1 MVEMA
6 QLRVV
11 LAEFEGLAVLQT
23 ERHAPVRNPDDL
35 SRAAVDQPEAGIVA
49 GPADAVAGPELDVL
63 GPMTSLPPR
72 LPPISSGFQAT
83 RPPLPS
89 ASSTARPL

>member
-23 ERHAPVRNPDDL
+23 ERHAPVRDPDDL

-49 GPADAVAGPELDVL
+49 GPADAVVAVRTAG
-63 GPMTSLPPR
+63 
-72 LPPISSGFQAT
+72 FCT
-83 RPPLPS
+83 RS
-89 ASSTARPL
+89 RDG